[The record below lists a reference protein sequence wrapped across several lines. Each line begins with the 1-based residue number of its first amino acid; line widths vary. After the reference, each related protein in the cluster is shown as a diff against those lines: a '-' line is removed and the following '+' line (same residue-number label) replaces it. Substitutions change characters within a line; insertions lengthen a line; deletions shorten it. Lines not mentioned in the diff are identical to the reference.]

1 MGRGLFKAA
10 GKKQS
15 YCICSSVAGMSL
27 AFLSRVT
34 EGEDELDLVETV
46 NESLAR
52 AFSLPFPQPR
62 CFCKGLSFKTIAVD
76 LHSFTF
82 LV

>member
-1 MGRGLFKAA
+1 
-10 GKKQS
+10 
-15 YCICSSVAGMSL
+15 MSL

-82 LV
+82 LVWKQSLHSYGSRPGISTQFLLS

>member
-15 YCICSSVAGMSL
+15 CCICSSVAGVTL

-34 EGEDELDLVETV
+34 ESEDESD
-46 NESLAR
+46 
-52 AFSLPFPQPR
+52 
-62 CFCKGLSFKTIAVD
+62 
-76 LHSFTF
+76 
-82 LV
+82 